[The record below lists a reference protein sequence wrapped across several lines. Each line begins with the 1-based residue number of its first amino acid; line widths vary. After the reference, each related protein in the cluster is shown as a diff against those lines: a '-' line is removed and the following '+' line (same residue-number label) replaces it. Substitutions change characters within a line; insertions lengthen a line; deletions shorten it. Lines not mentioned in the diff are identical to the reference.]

1 MRKPF
6 AKTAGIIF
14 GTVLLAAG
22 SWYSLRPV
30 SESRRLPGGSGV
42 SVEWVAYGRTNV
54 FVDGNLLERTFGSL
68 LQKFKGLGLAFLKA
82 PTRKVFSDPEG
93 KLMFR
98 LRFENV
104 DRQSSPFFLQP
115 HKRPRIIVSDASTA
129 HRYLG
134 HIWDAEK
141 SRNGRDWHAYVSM
154 TAFPRAQ
161 KYLKVD
167 IEDEQGE
174 LLARLS
180 VKNPGYVRRAP
191 ITPAASPTQISVGDM
206 DVTFGSV
213 EFPEKAPL
221 GFGGMPPAV
230 LNLKISRGGL
240 TVTNWRLADA
250 TFRDPYENHQFTGTS
265 KTLTNDW
272 QRYRL
277 YGFLDPANA
286 WKAQFGITKDA
297 DFSPDELCTFDVKY
311 PLVGQTIEVCHGR
324 RLQVA
329 FVNTDMLSVDLLD
342 TNANVRLTFI
352 GAADE
357 QGKLESGTGSW
368 SQHRFWRALDQ
379 RKIGDTIYVG
389 SPKPGTVFRVT
400 VAIHT
405 NYPVEHIFV
414 PGKAAQKS
422 R

>member
-1 MRKPF
+1 
-6 AKTAGIIF
+6 
-14 GTVLLAAG
+14 
-22 SWYSLRPV
+22 
-30 SESRRLPGGSGV
+30 
-42 SVEWVAYGRTNV
+42 
-54 FVDGNLLERTFGSL
+54 
-68 LQKFKGLGLAFLKA
+68 
-82 PTRKVFSDPEG
+82 
-93 KLMFR
+93 
-98 LRFENV
+98 
-104 DRQSSPFFLQP
+104 
-115 HKRPRIIVSDASTA
+115 
-129 HRYLG
+129 
-134 HIWDAEK
+134 
-141 SRNGRDWHAYVSM
+141 M

-161 KYLKVD
+161 KYLNLD
-167 IEDEQGE
+167 IEDENGQS
-174 LLARLS
+174 LAKLS
-180 VKNPGYVRRAP
+180 VNNLGYVGRAP
-191 ITPAASPTQISVGDM
+191 ISPAASPTRIAVADM
-206 DVTFGSV
+206 DVTFGAV
-213 EFPEKAPL
+213 EFPENAPVGSGGMPL
-221 GFGGMPPAV
+221 GF
-230 LNLKISRGGL
+230 LNLKMSRSGV
-240 TVTNWRLADA
+240 TVTNWRVAD
-250 TFRDPYENHQFTGTS
+250 TRFRDPYGNHVFMGTS
-265 KTLTNDW
+265 KTVTNEW
-272 QRYRL
+272 QQYRHWD
-277 YGFLDPANA
+277 FLDPANT
-286 WKAQFGITKDA
+286 WKAQFSITKDA
-297 DFSPDELCTFDVKY
+297 DFSADELCTFEVSY